1 MLKGKSV
8 QLTTFSFLYRRAL
21 NTAIRTINT
30 AISLFAFK
38 FIFAV
43 RAFPKILTII
53 SWHLFNSFSIT
64 FRTGDCRLKL
74 NISHRVSLI
83 FLGFALQTFDIIIW
97 FLLKHLRTMG
107 TSTKKYFPSC
117 NFHTYSLL

>member
-8 QLTTFSFLYRRAL
+8 QLTAFSFLYRRAL

-43 RAFPKILTII
+43 RTFPKILTII

-64 FRTGDCRLKL
+64 FRTGDCRLELK
-74 NISHRVSLI
+74 ISHEASFI
-83 FLGFALQTFDIIIW
+83 FLGFTLQTFEIIIG
-97 FLLKHLRTMG
+97 FFLKHLRTMR
-107 TSTKKYFPSC
+107 TSTKKHFPSC